1 MDTVST
7 LPEDSDEK
15 YITFNRSQLK
25 TAYKKK
31 GITMPGFLK
40 SLEINDAVIIRRQD
54 KFASPC
60 LATYAQMIAMVAE
73 NTDHAD
79 TAKELMA
86 IADYFHEQADL
97 AAHEGWKLPDR

>member
-1 MDTVST
+1 MDTLST

-15 YITFNRSQLK
+15 YVTFNRALLRLAYEKKGMQFPNFLK
-25 TAYKKK
+25 T
-31 GITMPGFLK
+31 
-40 SLEINDAVIIRRQD
+40 LEIRDAVIIRRQD

-86 IADYFHEQADL
+86 IADYFDGQAKL
-97 AAHEGWKLPDR
+97 AADEGWKLPDR